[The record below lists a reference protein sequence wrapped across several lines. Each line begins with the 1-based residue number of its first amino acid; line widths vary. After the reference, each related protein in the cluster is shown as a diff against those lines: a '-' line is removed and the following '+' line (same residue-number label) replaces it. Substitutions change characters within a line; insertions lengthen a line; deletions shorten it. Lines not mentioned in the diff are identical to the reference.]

1 MSVMSNSVSGIY
13 LSRFENII
21 AYVYS
26 RMANPYTAGNAVVS
40 LESVDEFLNAIMS
53 SRPGLYT
60 VNYVANGV
68 YGAVFRIDVN
78 TSIQSPFNTFYIT
91 PTGNIPTSVVGN
103 WQRFCC
109 KIVPINLDE
118 EERSFT
124 NECKKQEKMYAKTN
138 HNFNAVCLPLFFNSV
153 VKMADGDMA
162 DGDNPLKLFLNLIIS
177 TLATF
182 PVCNR
187 CGIIFMPFVQQT
199 LPFFEPTPGARLS
212 ASETLLNTPDSYQ
225 TIIANILELGAI
237 DHTRRRERIIQIFR
251 QEPPYLYSYVSI
263 VSLLIRIYVAGFCHG
278 DLHLGNV
285 VGCPYPSGIT
295 FVDSQR
301 IVFCPLLLVIDM
313 GFAHPHSNPIPLDI
327 KTNYD
332 AFKRVI
338 DHIIRRKPKSR
349 VDMLTHPPYSW
360 FPKILMDYHNNE
372 FTLND
377 DSLHVIF
384 VLLQYFEE
392 FRSTLEQQQLSI
404 FNRIAPEQLDILR
417 TQNAAISAS
426 VVEYMRSQLPF
437 NSPAALGLGGRRH
450 HRYYY
455 QYARKQ
461 TKINKN
467 SSNVRRRKSQKQ
479 RRRKSIHSKRRR
491 E

>member
-1 MSVMSNSVSGIY
+1 
-13 LSRFENII
+13 
-21 AYVYS
+21 
-26 RMANPYTAGNAVVS
+26 MANPYTALNAIVS
-40 LESVDEFLNAIMS
+40 LESVDEFLNNIRRAP
-53 SRPGLYT
+53 RELYT

-68 YGAVFRIDVN
+68 YGAVFRIDVD
-78 TSIQSPFNTFYIT
+78 TSIQSPFNTFFIT
-91 PTGNIPTSVVGN
+91 PPGIIPTSVEGN
-103 WQRFCC
+103 QQRFCC
-109 KIVPINLDE
+109 KIVPIDTDE
-118 EERSFT
+118 EALSFT

-153 VKMADGDMA
+153 VDMA
-162 DGDNPLKLFLNLIIS
+162 DGDNPLKWFLNLIRS
-177 TLATF
+177 TLDIF
-182 PVCNR
+182 PSCNR
-187 CGIIFMPFVQQT
+187 CGIIFMPFVEQN
-199 LPFFEPTPGARLS
+199 LPVFEPTPGVRLS
-212 ASETLLNTPDSYQ
+212 ASESLLNTEESYQ
-225 TIIANILELGAI
+225 TIIANISELYLI

-285 VGCPYPSGIT
+285 VGCHYPSGMT
-295 FVDSQR
+295 FVDSAP
-301 IVFCPLLLVIDM
+301 INFGPLLLIIDM
-313 GFAHPHSNPIPLDI
+313 GFAHPHSIPIPVDI

-360 FPKILMDYHNNE
+360 FPKILMDQE
-372 FTLND
+372 TGVDQETIFTTLND
-377 DSLHVIF
+377 NRLRVIF

-404 FNRIAPEQLDILR
+404 FNRIAPGQLAILR
-417 TQNAAISAS
+417 NQNAAISAS
-426 VVEYMRSQLPF
+426 VIEYMRSQLPF
-437 NSPAALGLGGRRH
+437 NSLAAISKGGRRH

-479 RRRKSIHSKRRR
+479 RRRKSIHSKRCRK
-491 E
+491 